1 MKYINL
7 IILGCIA
14 VACSQK
20 PELNDDVT
28 VHKAYRDTVP
38 VAVSEYKINRKFLN
52 AGMEDIGWPELRKH
66 DSVGIIDTLPV
77 KRIDYRYKKI
87 FIYTEGRYAD
97 TLTVYKD
104 SVSFSDAEY
113 TLLESKTMLYNG
125 KKIKVHKYQYYRLYK
140 HTFVTVD
147 MDYLT
152 NRYVNDSLG
161 IVFEREGTGN
171 FAEYDIRLNEL
182 QKAILRDTLFNKFQ
196 FDYKKNSKAKF

>member
-20 PELNDDVT
+20 PELHDDVT
-28 VHKAYRDTVP
+28 VQKAYRDTVP

-66 DSVGIIDTLPV
+66 GSVGIIDTLPV

-87 FIYTEGRYAD
+87 FIYTDGRYAD

-161 IVFEREGTGN
+161 IVFEKGRYG
-171 FAEYDIRLNEL
+171 
-182 QKAILRDTLFNKFQ
+182 Q
-196 FDYKKNSKAKF
+196 FC